1 MQAVGCQS
9 PASTVSRVFSMGDCY
24 NARCHGVNRRVV
36 SRLRRSGP
44 RRRLTLPGSG
54 GRGQVPSRLDRE
66 CLAPNRGGRLVTDQE
81 GSTEPGAGSVGR
93 PPTIIRITCLLLVV
107 VGFLSVM
114 FTAPA
119 VFDAAGGRCQL
130 ARVWLDDA
138 NTDKKPWNNVDT
150 GGRKAKDLPCSDAI
164 RLAGQIRLKEKGT
177 RTASVPGETALRIQS
192 ALTVVMGLGQ
202 AISATLVLRR
212 LSRPARTAA
221 IAF

>member
-1 MQAVGCQS
+1 
-9 PASTVSRVFSMGDCY
+9 
-24 NARCHGVNRRVV
+24 
-36 SRLRRSGP
+36 
-44 RRRLTLPGSG
+44 
-54 GRGQVPSRLDRE
+54 
-66 CLAPNRGGRLVTDQE
+66 VTDQE
-81 GSTEPGAGSVGR
+81 DSTEPGAGRVGR
-93 PPTIIRITCLLLVV
+93 PPAIIRIACLLLVV

-119 VFDAAGGRCQL
+119 VLDAAGGRCQL

-150 GGRKAKDLPCSDAI
+150 GGRKGKDIPCPDAI

-202 AISATLVLRR
+202 AISGTMVLRR

-221 IAF
+221 IAFSALGIVLRILGVLSVGLFALVVYAFLFSPAGREIWPREPR